1 MKRHFCEAQNQ
12 GNGAY
17 TKTKQTSKKQNY
29 PKQKQRYKY
38 YNNKLQWKFSKKL
51 TRNQYFNYILT
62 KTGFLLFCLYVCLSQ
77 GFTQSI
83 LELTAI
89 LLSQS
94 SEC

>member
-38 YNNKLQWKFSKKL
+38 YNNKLQWTFSKKL

-62 KTGFLLFCLYVCLSQ
+62 KTFFAVLFVCLLKSR
-77 GFTQSI
+77 FHTVYPRTHSNPP
-83 LELTAI
+83 
-89 LLSQS
+89 LSVF
-94 SEC
+94 